1 LEILY
6 DNLDRLNK
14 NWKTKKYMSERKS
27 KTLLYLSII
36 LFLAIFL
43 TFFNLTLNFIS
54 GIRDFVSIYTS
65 LPATEF
71 IMNFSF
77 LCLLG
82 LLLLFYR
89 RWRREFIERKK
100 DEEAL
105 LSLRKAVEN
114 MQIGV
119 TIADAKG
126 KIIYTNPADA
136 EIHGYDAAELI
147 GKEAK
152 IFSPPEMRKPM
163 TQPLRKRF
171 RRESMNVRKDG
182 SIFPVYLMSDVVM
195 NSEGDVFA
203 TVTTCEDIS
212 ERKRNEETIN
222 NLAFFDVL
230 TGLPNR
236 ALFND
241 RLRQELAKAN
251 RHNQLLSIMFLDLD
265 RFKVINDTFGHNT
278 GDLFLQSVSER
289 LKCIVREGDT
299 VSRLGG
305 DEFILLFPDIR
316 NIEDATA
323 IAKKIIEK
331 LSEVFVLGDKELY
344 ITASIGISFFP
355 QNGNDVETLVKNA
368 DTAMYYAK
376 GQGRNNYQFYTPTI
390 GTTSAEKLKM
400 ESNLRKALQQ
410 KELILYY
417 QPQVDLISGKVI
429 GAEVLLRW
437 QNDDYGLIPPSRFI
451 PLAEEI
457 GLIQSIGEWVLR
469 SACIQTKAWQEAGL
483 PPILMSVNVSMHQF
497 RDKSFINMLRTILRE
512 TNLEPQYLVLELTES
527 ALMQNSAL
535 TISMLNELK
544 SFGIHMA
551 IDDFGTGYSS
561 LSYLKYLPLS
571 KVKLDQSFVRSLTI
585 DPNDEAI
592 SKAIIAMAHSLNL
605 KVVAEGVEKTDQL
618 SFLRSHQCD
627 EAQGFLFSKPVPEN
641 EFVELLMTYGDNS
654 WLENSS

>member
-1 LEILY
+1 
-6 DNLDRLNK
+6 
-14 NWKTKKYMSERKS
+14 M
-27 KTLLYLSII
+27 
-36 LFLAIFL
+36 
-43 TFFNLTLNFIS
+43 
-54 GIRDFVSIYTS
+54 
-65 LPATEF
+65 
-71 IMNFSF
+71 
-77 LCLLG
+77 
-82 LLLLFYR
+82 FYR
-89 RWRREFIERKK
+89 RWRHEFIERKK

-119 TIADAKG
+119 TITDAKG

-136 EIHGYDAAELI
+136 EIHGYQSEELI
-147 GKEAK
+147 GKEAR

-241 RLRQELAKAN
+241 RLRQELAKAH
-251 RHNQLLSIMFLDLD
+251 RHNQLLAIMFLDLD

-305 DEFILLFPDIR
+305 DEFILLFPDIK

-331 LSEVFVLGDKELY
+331 LSEVFVLSDKELY

-390 GTTSAEKLKM
+390 GTTSAEKLIM

-437 QNDDYGLIPPSRFI
+437 QNDDYGLMPPSRFI

-469 SACIQTKAWQEAGL
+469 SACAQTKAWQEAGL

-497 RDKSFINMLRTILRE
+497 KDKSFINMLRTILQE
-512 TNLEPQYLVLELTES
+512 TNLEPQYLMLELTES
-527 ALMQNSAL
+527 ALMQNSAF

-544 SFGIHMA
+544 SFGIHIA

-571 KVKLDQSFVRSLTI
+571 KVKLDQSFVRSVTI

-618 SFLRSHQCD
+618 SFLRSHKCD

-654 WLENSS
+654 WLDNSS

>member
-1 LEILY
+1 
-6 DNLDRLNK
+6 
-14 NWKTKKYMSERKS
+14 
-27 KTLLYLSII
+27 
-36 LFLAIFL
+36 
-43 TFFNLTLNFIS
+43 
-54 GIRDFVSIYTS
+54 
-65 LPATEF
+65 
-71 IMNFSF
+71 
-77 LCLLG
+77 
-82 LLLLFYR
+82 
-89 RWRREFIERKK
+89 
-100 DEEAL
+100 
-105 LSLRKAVEN
+105 
-114 MQIGV
+114 
-119 TIADAKG
+119 
-126 KIIYTNPADA
+126 
-136 EIHGYDAAELI
+136 
-147 GKEAK
+147 
-152 IFSPPEMRKPM
+152 M

-195 NSEGDVFA
+195 NSEGDVIA
-203 TVTTCEDIS
+203 TITTCEDIS

-241 RLRQELAKAN
+241 RLRQELAKAH
-251 RHNQLLSIMFLDLD
+251 RHNQLLAIMFLDLD
-265 RFKVINDTFGHNT
+265 RFKVINDTFGHNI

-316 NIEDATA
+316 NIEDATV

-331 LSEVFVLGDKELY
+331 LSEVFVISDKELY
-344 ITASIGISFFP
+344 ITASIGISFSP

-376 GQGRNNYQFYTPTI
+376 GEGRNNYQFYTPTI
-390 GTTSAEKLKM
+390 GTTSAEKVKM

-437 QNDDYGLIPPSRFI
+437 QNDDYGLMPPSRFI
-451 PLAEEI
+451 PLAEET

-469 SACIQTKAWQEAGL
+469 SACAQTKAWQEAGL

-497 RDKSFINMLRTILRE
+497 KDKSFINMLRTILRE
-512 TNLEPQYLVLELTES
+512 TNLEPQYLILELTES

-544 SFGIHMA
+544 LFGIHIA

-571 KVKLDQSFVRSLTI
+571 KVKLDQSFVRSVTI

-618 SFLRSHQCD
+618 SFLRSHKCD

-654 WLENSS
+654 WLDNSS

>member
-1 LEILY
+1 M
-6 DNLDRLNK
+6 
-14 NWKTKKYMSERKS
+14 TERKS

-43 TFFNLTLNFIS
+43 TFFNLTLNFIA
-54 GIRDFVSIYTS
+54 GIRNFVSLYTRY
-65 LPATEF
+65 PATEF
-71 IMNFSF
+71 IINLSF

-89 RWRREFIERKK
+89 RWRREFIEHKK

-119 TIADAKG
+119 TITDAKG
-126 KIIYTNPADA
+126 KIIYTNQADA
-136 EIHGYDAAELI
+136 EMHGYHAEELI
-147 GKEAK
+147 GKEGK

-171 RRESMNVRKDG
+171 RRESVNVRKDG

-222 NLAFFDVL
+222 NLVFFDVL

-241 RLRQELAKAN
+241 RLRQELAKAH
-251 RHNQLLSIMFLDLD
+251 RHNQLLAIMFLDLD

-305 DEFILLFPDIR
+305 DEFILLFPDIK

-323 IAKKIIEK
+323 IAQKIIEK
-331 LSEVFVLGDKELY
+331 LSEVFVLSDKELY

-355 QNGNDVETLVKNA
+355 QNGNNVESLVKNA

-376 GQGRNNYQFYTPTI
+376 GEGRNNYQFYTPTI
-390 GTTSAEKLKM
+390 NTISAEKLMM

-410 KELILYY
+410 KELVLYY

-437 QNDDYGLIPPSRFI
+437 QNDDYGLMLPSRFI
-451 PLAEEI
+451 QLAEEI

-469 SACIQTKAWQEAGL
+469 SACAQTKAWQEAGL

-497 RDKSFINMLRTILRE
+497 KDKAFINMLRTILQE
-512 TNLEPQYLVLELTES
+512 TNLEAQYLELELTES

-544 SFGIHMA
+544 SFGIHIA

-605 KVVAEGVEKTDQL
+605 KVVAEGVENVDQL

-627 EAQGFLFSKPVPEN
+627 EVQGFLFSKPVTQN
-641 EFVELLMTYGDNS
+641 EFTKLLTTYGDNS
-654 WLENSS
+654 WLDNCS

>member
-1 LEILY
+1 M
-6 DNLDRLNK
+6 
-14 NWKTKKYMSERKS
+14 TERKS

-43 TFFNLTLNFIS
+43 TFFNLTLNFIV
-54 GIRDFVSIYTS
+54 GIRNFVSLYTRY
-65 LPATEF
+65 PATEF
-71 IMNFSF
+71 IMNFSL

-89 RWRREFIERKK
+89 RWRREFIEHKK

-119 TIADAKG
+119 TITDAKG
-126 KIIYTNPADA
+126 KIIYTNQADA
-136 EIHGYDAAELI
+136 EMHGYHAEELI
-147 GKEAK
+147 GKEGK

-212 ERKRNEETIN
+212 ERKRNEETIK
-222 NLAFFDVL
+222 NLVFFDVL

-241 RLRQELAKAN
+241 RLRQELAKAH
-251 RHNQLLSIMFLDLD
+251 RHNQLLAIMFLDLD

-305 DEFILLFPDIR
+305 DEFILLFPDIK

-323 IAKKIIEK
+323 IAQKIIEK
-331 LSEVFVLGDKELY
+331 LSEVFVLSDKELY

-355 QNGNDVETLVKNA
+355 QNGNNVETLVKNA

-376 GQGRNNYQFYTPTI
+376 GEGRNNYQFYTPAINTI
-390 GTTSAEKLKM
+390 SAEKLMM

-437 QNDDYGLIPPSRFI
+437 QNDDYGLMLPSRFI
-451 PLAEEI
+451 QLAEEI

-469 SACIQTKAWQEAGL
+469 SACAQTKAWQEAGL

-497 RDKSFINMLRTILRE
+497 KDKSFINMLRTILQE
-512 TNLEPQYLVLELTES
+512 TNLEAQYLELELTES

-544 SFGIHMA
+544 SFGIHIA

-605 KVVAEGVEKTDQL
+605 KVVAEGVENVDQL

-627 EAQGFLFSKPVPEN
+627 EVQGFLFSKPVPQN
-641 EFVELLMTYGDNS
+641 EFTRLLTTYGDNS
-654 WLENSS
+654 WLDNCS

>member
-1 LEILY
+1 
-6 DNLDRLNK
+6 
-14 NWKTKKYMSERKS
+14 M
-27 KTLLYLSII
+27 
-36 LFLAIFL
+36 
-43 TFFNLTLNFIS
+43 
-54 GIRDFVSIYTS
+54 
-65 LPATEF
+65 
-71 IMNFSF
+71 
-77 LCLLG
+77 
-82 LLLLFYR
+82 
-89 RWRREFIERKK
+89 
-100 DEEAL
+100 
-105 LSLRKAVEN
+105 
-114 MQIGV
+114 
-119 TIADAKG
+119 
-126 KIIYTNPADA
+126 
-136 EIHGYDAAELI
+136 
-147 GKEAK
+147 
-152 IFSPPEMRKPM
+152 
-163 TQPLRKRF
+163 
-171 RRESMNVRKDG
+171 
-182 SIFPVYLMSDVVM
+182 
-195 NSEGDVFA
+195 
-203 TVTTCEDIS
+203 
-212 ERKRNEETIN
+212 
-222 NLAFFDVL
+222 
-230 TGLPNR
+230 
-236 ALFND
+236 
-241 RLRQELAKAN
+241 
-251 RHNQLLSIMFLDLD
+251 
-265 RFKVINDTFGHNT
+265 
-278 GDLFLQSVSER
+278 
-289 LKCIVREGDT
+289 REGDT

-305 DEFILLFPDIR
+305 DEFILLFPDIK

-323 IAKKIIEK
+323 IVKKIIEK
-331 LSEVFVLGDKELY
+331 LSEVFVISDKELY

-390 GTTSAEKLKM
+390 GTTSAEKVIM

-437 QNDDYGLIPPSRFI
+437 QNDDYGLMPPSRFI
-451 PLAEEI
+451 PLAEET

-469 SACIQTKAWQEAGL
+469 SACAQTKAWQEAGL

-497 RDKSFINMLRTILRE
+497 KDKSFINMLRTILQE

-544 SFGIHMA
+544 SFGIHIA

-571 KVKLDQSFVRSLTI
+571 KVKLDQSFVRSVTI

-641 EFVELLMTYGDNS
+641 EFVKLLMTYGDNS
-654 WLENSS
+654 WLDNSS

>member
-1 LEILY
+1 M
-6 DNLDRLNK
+6 
-14 NWKTKKYMSERKS
+14 TERKS

-43 TFFNLTLNFIS
+43 TFFNLTLNFIA
-54 GIRDFVSIYTS
+54 GIRHFVSLYTRY
-65 LPATEF
+65 PATEF
-71 IMNFSF
+71 VMNFSL

-82 LLLLFYR
+82 LLLMFYR
-89 RWRREFIERKK
+89 RWRREFIEHKK

-119 TIADAKG
+119 TITDAKG
-126 KIIYTNPADA
+126 KIIYTNQADA
-136 EIHGYDAAELI
+136 EIHGYHAEELI

-163 TQPLRKRF
+163 IQPLRKRF

-212 ERKRNEETIN
+212 ERKRNEETIK
-222 NLAFFDVL
+222 NLVFFDVL

-241 RLRQELAKAN
+241 RLRQELAKAH
-251 RHNQLLSIMFLDLD
+251 RHNQLLAIMFLDLD

-289 LKCIVREGDT
+289 LKGIVREGDT

-305 DEFILLFPDIR
+305 DEFILLFPDIK

-323 IAKKIIEK
+323 IAQKIIEK
-331 LSEVFVLGDKELY
+331 LSEVFVLSDKELY

-355 QNGNDVETLVKNA
+355 QNGNNVETLVKNA

-376 GQGRNNYQFYTPTI
+376 GEGRNNYQFYTPTI
-390 GTTSAEKLKM
+390 STISAEKLMM

-417 QPQVDLISGKVI
+417 QPQLDLISGKVI

-437 QNDDYGLIPPSRFI
+437 QNDDYGLMLPSRFI
-451 PLAEEI
+451 PLAEETGI
-457 GLIQSIGEWVLR
+457 IQSIGEWVLR
-469 SACIQTKAWQEAGL
+469 SACAQTKAWQEAGL
-483 PPILMSVNVSMHQF
+483 PPILMSVNVSMQQF
-497 RDKSFINMLRTILRE
+497 KDKSFINMLRTILQE

-544 SFGIHMA
+544 SFGIHIA

-605 KVVAEGVEKTDQL
+605 KVVAEGVENVDQL

-627 EAQGFLFSKPVPEN
+627 EVQGFLFSKPVPEN
-641 EFVELLMTYGDNS
+641 EFTRLLTTYGDNG
-654 WLENSS
+654 WLDNCS

>member
-1 LEILY
+1 MI
-6 DNLDRLNK
+6 
-14 NWKTKKYMSERKS
+14 ERKS

-43 TFFNLTLNFIS
+43 TFFNLTLNFIA
-54 GIRDFVSIYTS
+54 GIRHFVSIYTGY
-65 LPATEF
+65 PATEF
-71 IMNFSF
+71 IINFSF

-89 RWRREFIERKK
+89 RWRHEFIERKN

-119 TIADAKG
+119 TITDAKG

-136 EIHGYDAAELI
+136 EIHGYDAEELI
-147 GKEAK
+147 GKEAR
-152 IFSPPEMRKPM
+152 IFSPPEIRKPM

-195 NSEGDVFA
+195 NSEGNVFA

-241 RLRQELAKAN
+241 RLRQELAKAH
-251 RHNQLLSIMFLDLD
+251 RHNQLLTIMFLDLD

-278 GDLFLQSVSER
+278 GDLFLQAVSER

-305 DEFILLFPDIR
+305 DEFILLFPDIK

-331 LSEVFVLGDKELY
+331 LSEVFILSDKELY

-355 QNGNDVETLVKNA
+355 QNGNDVETLVKHA

-376 GQGRNNYQFYTPTI
+376 GEGRNNYQFYTPTI
-390 GTTSAEKLKM
+390 GTTSAEKVIM

-437 QNDDYGLIPPSRFI
+437 QNDDYGLLPPSRFI

-469 SACIQTKAWQEAGL
+469 SACAQTKAWQEAGL

-497 RDKSFINMLRTILRE
+497 KDKSFINMLRNILQE
-512 TNLEPQYLVLELTES
+512 TNLEPQYLILELTES

-544 SFGIHMA
+544 LFGIHIA

-571 KVKLDQSFVRSLTI
+571 KVKLDQSFVRSVTI

-592 SKAIIAMAHSLNL
+592 SNAIIAMAHSLNL

-627 EAQGFLFSKPVPEN
+627 EARGFLFSKPVPEN
-641 EFVELLMTYGDNS
+641 EFVELLMTYGDKS
-654 WLENSS
+654 WLDNSS